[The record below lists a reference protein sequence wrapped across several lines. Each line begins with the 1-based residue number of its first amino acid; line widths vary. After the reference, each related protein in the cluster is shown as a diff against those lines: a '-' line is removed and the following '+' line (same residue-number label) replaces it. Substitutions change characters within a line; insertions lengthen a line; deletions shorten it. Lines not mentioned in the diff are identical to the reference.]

1 MKNYPLRYLIVRR
14 EMRVNSWGPHFLNLN
29 NLRGT
34 LPVSLD
40 STPCSP
46 SIIKCRKEESIKEVA
61 DRSQS

>member
-1 MKNYPLRYLIVRR
+1 
-14 EMRVNSWGPHFLNLN
+14 MRVNSWGPHFLNLN